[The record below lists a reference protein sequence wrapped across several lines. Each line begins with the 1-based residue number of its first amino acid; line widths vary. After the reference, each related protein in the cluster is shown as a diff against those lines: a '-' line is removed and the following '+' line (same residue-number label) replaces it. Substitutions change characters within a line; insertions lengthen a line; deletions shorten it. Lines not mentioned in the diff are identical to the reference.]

1 MTEIVI
7 DRSLDQTAEHVH
19 MRGKVCPTCGAGAG
33 KIADEAGHF
42 GTEAYGRR
50 VSPAI
55 MEFEVV
61 ELRRQNEL
69 LEKRIGELEN
79 LNARIATALDEANY
93 HLEHFAGTDGP
104 DQ

>member
-1 MTEIVI
+1 MPEIVI

-19 MRGKVCPTCGAGAG
+19 MRGRACPTCGSGA
-33 KIADEAGHF
+33 ADF
-42 GTEAYGRR
+42 GGEAYGRR

-61 ELRRQNEL
+61 ELRRQNES
-69 LEKRIGELEN
+69 LEKRIGELEK

>member
-1 MTEIVI
+1 MPEIII

-19 MRGKVCPTCGAGAG
+19 MRGRVCPTCGAGAG
-33 KIADEAGHF
+33 KIADEAGDF

-61 ELRRQNEL
+61 ELRRQNAL

-79 LNARIATALDEANY
+79 LNARIAAALDEANY